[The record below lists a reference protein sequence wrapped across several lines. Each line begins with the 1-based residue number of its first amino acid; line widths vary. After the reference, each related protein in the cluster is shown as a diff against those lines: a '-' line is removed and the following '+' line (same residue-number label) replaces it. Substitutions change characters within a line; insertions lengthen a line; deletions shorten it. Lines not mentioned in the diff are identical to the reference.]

1 MKKALLGTATLALLF
16 AGQALAKDST
26 GCGFGTMIFDGKSGM
41 APQVLAVTTNGTLG
55 SQTFGISSGT
65 LGCDTNG
72 VISASASLFV
82 RDNMEALAQNMAV
95 GEGEALAT
103 LAELLAI
110 DNADRAH
117 FYAVTKAQFATLYTS
132 ADLTAEELLQNLHT
146 VLANDRVLSQYA
158 S

>member
-1 MKKALLGTATLALLF
+1 MKRMLIGTAAVTLLF
-16 AGQALAKDST
+16 AGQALATDST

-41 APQVLAVTTNGTLG
+41 APQILAVTTNGTLG

-65 LGCDTNG
+65 LGCDSNG
-72 VISASASLFV
+72 TVSKSASLFV

-110 DNADRAH
+110 DSADREH
-117 FYAVTKAQFATLYTS
+117 FYALTKMQFATLYSS
-132 ADLTAEELLQNLHT
+132 ADLTADELLQNLHT
-146 VLANDRVLSQYA
+146 VLANDATLSQYA

>member
-1 MKKALLGTATLALLF
+1 MKKVLLGTATLALLF

-72 VISASASLFV
+72 MISASASLFV

-110 DNADRAH
+110 DDADRAH
-117 FYAVTKAQFATLYTS
+117 FYAVTKAQ
-132 ADLTAEELLQNLHT
+132 
-146 VLANDRVLSQYA
+146 
-158 S
+158 